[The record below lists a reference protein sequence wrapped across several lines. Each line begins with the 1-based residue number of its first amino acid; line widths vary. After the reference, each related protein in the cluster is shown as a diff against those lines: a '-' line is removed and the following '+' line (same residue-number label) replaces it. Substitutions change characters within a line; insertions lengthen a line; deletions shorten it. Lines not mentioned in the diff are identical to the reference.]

1 MPGRPVQFFDPTNLA
16 GGQGKV
22 HLVGEACG
30 ANYPAA
36 EKRTWEWEFQWFN
49 PDRSAKLDEN
59 LDRCFPA
66 TSRESGRTWTLDQMK
81 SANWIEAVN
90 KHRVANPGR
99 SPRALLEA
107 SHEQIHSQR
116 KSSQL

>member
-1 MPGRPVQFFDPTNLA
+1 
-16 GGQGKV
+16 V

-59 LDRCFPA
+59 LDRCFSCHK
-66 TSRESGRTWTLDQMK
+66 SRERQDLDARSDEERQLDRGGQKAPCREPRSFASSTLGGK
-81 SANWIEAVN
+81 
-90 KHRVANPGR
+90 P
-99 SPRALLEA
+99 
-107 SHEQIHSQR
+107 
-116 KSSQL
+116 